1 MMFSDASNSSD
12 SNIDSEINYSIGPS
26 RKIRRTNYFV
36 IFSVAIVLIIVSIFV
51 IHNVSLNKISDIQD
65 VIILNNPTKEIV
77 QDKIKARLP
86 IIINDMIVKD
96 DLLYELTPY
105 ELRDGN
111 PNYLLKSQEKI
122 CSFADFIA
130 ESRFIYNDPKF
141 VKDFKMDFRVDRLL
155 YGFKL
160 GIHCNYK
167 SEFSMFLSKNKLLQ
181 EYNRNNVCVILQLNG
196 TLKINLFHPA
206 YSEDIKGLGDNIW
219 SEKNDDINDSLVNVR
234 YLHLEIKTGQILYI
248 PPLWRWCSI
257 VTENCVYVKYTCDS
271 YFTTI
276 VNRLK

>member
-1 MMFSDASNSSD
+1 MFSDASNSSD

-26 RKIRRTNYFV
+26 RKIRKTNYLV
-36 IFSVAIVLIIVSIFV
+36 IFAVAIVLIIVAICV
-51 IHNVSLNKISDIQD
+51 IHNVSLNKTSDVQD
-65 VIILNNPTKEIV
+65 VIILNDPTKETL
-77 QDKIKARLP
+77 QEKIKGRLP
-86 IIINDMIVKD
+86 IIINGMIVKD

-111 PNYLLKSQEKI
+111 PNYLLKSPEKI
-122 CSFADFIA
+122 YSFADFIA
-130 ESRFIYNDPKF
+130 ERRFIYNDPKF
-141 VKDFKMDFRVDRLL
+141 VKDFKMDFRVDCLL

-160 GIHCNYK
+160 GIRCCEK
-167 SEFSMFLSKNKLLQ
+167 SLFSMFISKNKLLQ

-196 TLKINLFHPA
+196 TQTINLFHPE
-206 YSEDIKGLGDNIW
+206 YSEDIKSLGDKIW
-219 SEKNDDINDSLVNVR
+219 SEKSDDINESLVNVR
-234 YLHLEIKTGQILYI
+234 YLQLEIKAGQILYI

-276 VNRLK
+276 VNRIK